1 MVKQL
6 RTLISEI
13 LNASTQLTG
22 ASQELLDNSEV
33 ASGQNQEQ
41 LSKIQEVAVSLRE
54 MATTIQ
60 DIAKNSE
67 GAAAAAQQA
76 GHQVVRGADLVR
88 QVGGSINGLKNQMD
102 TAVAAATCLE
112 QNGKD
117 ITGILDVIR
126 DIADQTSLLAL
137 NASIEAARAGEH
149 GRGFAVVADEVR
161 SLANRTQQ
169 STKEIHH
176 LIETLKGGM
185 EQVVQLMQAGH
196 ESTANTVAQVYDAE
210 AALSEIKQAAT
221 EIVDLNVQIAS
232 AIEQQSVV
240 TAGINQYVSDIEKGS
255 QVANQQTLSLMQAG
269 KNLDDL
275 ATNLTSR
282 VEHFRL

>member
-1 MVKQL
+1 
-6 RTLISEI
+6 
-13 LNASTQLTG
+13 
-22 ASQELLDNSEV
+22 
-33 ASGQNQEQ
+33 
-41 LSKIQEVAVSLRE
+41 

-76 GHQVVRGADLVR
+76 GNQVVLGADLVR
-88 QVGGSINGLKNQMD
+88 QVGGSIDGLKNQMD
-102 TAVAAATCLE
+102 EAFAAASRLE

-126 DIADQTSLLAL
+126 GIADQTSLLAL

-161 SLANRTQQ
+161 NLANRTQQ
-169 STKEIHH
+169 STEEIHN

-185 EQVVQLMQAGH
+185 ERVVQLMQAGH
-196 ESTANTVAQVYDAE
+196 ESTATTATQVHDAE
-210 AALSEIKQAAT
+210 AALSEIKQAANR
-221 EIVDLNVQIAS
+221 IVDLNVQIAS
-232 AIEQQSVV
+232 AIEQQSTV
-240 TAGINQYVSDIEKGS
+240 TAGINQYVSEIEEGS

-269 KNLDDL
+269 KNLDGL
-275 ATNLTSR
+275 AAKLTGH